1 MISTINISL
10 PKKLK
15 EAADALVA
23 GGEYASFS
31 DLART
36 ALRQIILDRKYKLM
50 IDEARREH
58 ALGLSTVINN
68 KEELDTYL
76 KQLGKWNFY
85 LQKVLIESTVNW
97 FIKIENT
104 SQK

>member
-36 ALRQIILDRKYKLM
+36 AIRQAVLEKKYKTL
-50 IDEARREH
+50 IEESRRDE
-58 ALGLSTVINN
+58 ALGLATVLNGPKDIDDFMS
-68 KEELDTYL
+68 KI
-76 KQLGKWNFY
+76 GK
-85 LQKVLIESTVNW
+85 
-97 FIKIENT
+97 
-104 SQK
+104 